1 MTEDL
6 DKFPLYFDIDK
17 ISKIDI
23 KIEKDKTCQDILNKN
38 QQIIQNK
45 ITDNS
50 ILIKNDFDDYKIYFI
65 IINSDYPRT
74 RLKLKPKDRPR
85 KYLDSSKKSSLYFIS
100 IPTKN
105 NKIENKNQ
113 NNNTTKTI
121 QLSNNKTKAKIINYV
136 RPEDCIREGQLKKY
150 NFGTKKFEIRRVNID
165 KYKIIMSYSNDSNL
179 WKVIY
184 LNDIKTIIKGTKEQ
198 QIKNQGDLFEIT
210 LSDSETFIF
219 KANNST
225 DREEWYKVINSFVI
239 QIKENNYLYSLTLT
253 NNNILKD
260 LYKEQ
265 MNIIFNYLSLKGVL
279 SLEKTRKVYY
289 GFLGNYILQQVL
301 EKIVNYKLSINRND
315 YLQSFRFFKEIMDFL
330 DIKNFKLET
339 YNDNKYDLKKNSK
352 NLDPQNSKEITKEF
366 ILKNMNTLKTLKVY
380 HKILKVFQEIFSKGN
395 FKMDNKDKTFV
406 DTLKKYLKSNTLS
419 ELFDNVVS
427 SIHRHFHNKV
437 VKDPEFLFEIKRALI
452 YYFKPENFS
461 VKIDYISLPPK

>member
-1 MTEDL
+1 
-6 DKFPLYFDIDK
+6 
-17 ISKIDI
+17 
-23 KIEKDKTCQDILNKN
+23 
-38 QQIIQNK
+38 
-45 ITDNS
+45 
-50 ILIKNDFDDYKIYFI
+50 
-65 IINSDYPRT
+65 
-74 RLKLKPKDRPR
+74 
-85 KYLDSSKKSSLYFIS
+85 
-100 IPTKN
+100 
-105 NKIENKNQ
+105 
-113 NNNTTKTI
+113 
-121 QLSNNKTKAKIINYV
+121 
-136 RPEDCIREGQLKKY
+136 
-150 NFGTKKFEIRRVNID
+150 
-165 KYKIIMSYSNDSNL
+165 MSYSNDSNL

-198 QIKNQGDLFEIT
+198 QIKNHGDLFEIT